1 MKTKRRQRSNR
12 ESGFSQ
18 VEALVAS
25 TVLMLTV
32 SQSLSLFGST
42 LQATGKAQLRDGVN
56 AAINA
61 DLEQVRH
68 TVAAWSATSNSDGQ
82 LAYDPDPAI
91 CSQGE
96 LGSALLQANASNLPT
111 NSVLSLSNAPA
122 RLKGIRIT
130 RTINTAAGNANLIQ
144 VSYATAA
151 GSPVSIS
158 QSTTL
163 VTPAQGWCS

>member
-1 MKTKRRQRSNR
+1 MTKCRQRSNR
-12 ESGFSQ
+12 DSGLSQ
-18 VEALVAS
+18 VEVLVAS
-25 TVLMLTV
+25 AVLMLTV

-42 LQATGKAQLRDGVN
+42 LQATGKAQIRDGVN

-68 TVAAWSATSNSDGQ
+68 TVASWSATSNSDGQ
-82 LAYDPDPAI
+82 LAYNPDPAV

-96 LGSALLQANASNLPT
+96 LGTALLQANASNLPAS
-111 NSVLSLSNAPA
+111 SVLDLANAPK
-122 RLKGIRIT
+122 RLQGIRIA
-130 RTINTAAGNANLIQ
+130 RTISTASGSRNLIQ

-151 GSPVSIS
+151 GSPVSVS